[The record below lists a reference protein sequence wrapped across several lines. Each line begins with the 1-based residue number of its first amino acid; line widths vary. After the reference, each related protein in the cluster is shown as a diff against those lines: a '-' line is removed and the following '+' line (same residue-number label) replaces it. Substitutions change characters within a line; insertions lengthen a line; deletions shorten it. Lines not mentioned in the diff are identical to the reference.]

1 MMQKISKYLQ
11 SYIWAL
17 ILPICLAILT
27 VGCSGKEESDTTPGK
42 SESGNAGFRFLDL
55 NASSRLDDPLRGKLR
70 EKLGSDA
77 IWRRSPLDIEINYDG
92 FLKQH
97 FDELDRLNQR
107 LNYAPRER
115 VEHDITKLMYRYPQ
129 KKNLPFSYI
138 ELIFHNNGGAPLV
151 FNIEA
156 KRDGDAVVAT
166 LEDKYGSPGKITW
179 NSGKD
184 RALFWRK
191 PGEIMIASI
200 VADQYGQP
208 EYGISIFFTDHI
220 ENMVETE
227 EEERRQLQKEK
238 EKAGKTAF

>member
-1 MMQKISKYLQ
+1 MQKISKYHWLT
-11 SYIWAL
+11 IWAL
-17 ILPICLAILT
+17 ILPTCIAILT
-27 VGCSGKEESDTTPGK
+27 AGCSSKDESDTSRGTSPT
-42 SESGNAGFRFLDL
+42 SAVGFRFLDL
-55 NASSRLDDPLRGKLR
+55 NAASRLDDALRGELR
-70 EKLGSDA
+70 ERLGSDA
-77 IWRRSPLDIEINYDG
+77 IWRRTPLDIEINYDG
-92 FLKQH
+92 FLKQY
-97 FDELDRLNQR
+97 FDELYRLNQR

-138 ELIFHNNGGAPLV
+138 ELIFSNNGGAPLV

-166 LEDKYGSPGKITW
+166 LEDKYGTPGKITW
-179 NSGKD
+179 NSGRD

-208 EYGISIFFTDHI
+208 EYGISIFFTEHI
-220 ENMVETE
+220 ENLVENE

>member
-1 MMQKISKYLQ
+1 MMQKTTLHIRLT
-11 SYIWAL
+11 IWSL
-17 ILPICLAILT
+17 ILSMCLTILT
-27 VGCSGKEESDTTPGK
+27 VGCTGKEDSDATRDT
-42 SESGNAGFRFLDL
+42 SQSSSAGFRFLDL
-55 NASSRLDDPLRGKLR
+55 NAASRLDDSLRRELR

-77 IWRRSPLDIEINYDG
+77 IWRRVPLDIEINYDG
-92 FLKQH
+92 FLKEH
-97 FDELDRLNQR
+97 FDELYRLNQR

-115 VEHDITKLMYRYPQ
+115 VEHDITKLMYRFPQ

-138 ELIFHNNGGAPLV
+138 ELIFYNNGRAPLV
-151 FNIEA
+151 FKIEA

-166 LEDKYGSPGKITW
+166 LEDKYGPPGQITW
-179 NSGKD
+179 NSGRD

-220 ENMVETE
+220 KSMVETE